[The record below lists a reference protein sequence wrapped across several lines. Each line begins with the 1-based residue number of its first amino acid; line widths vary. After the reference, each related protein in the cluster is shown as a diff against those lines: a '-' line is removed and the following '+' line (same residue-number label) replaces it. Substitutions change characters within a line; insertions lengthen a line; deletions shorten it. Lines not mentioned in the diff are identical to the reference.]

1 MCTHLKDAEKQF
13 TGLPKKKKK
22 CSEKKEEGTSLPLYI
37 PGIKSLTFNNYMS
50 WHLIGGNEGGKGF
63 KGKHRPKSPV
73 DITSE
78 LLLWGGG
85 QWGSQWLSL
94 DTVNLMNEKQ

>member
-1 MCTHLKDAEKQF
+1 MHTSQRCREAIYRF
-13 TGLPKKKKK
+13 TKKKKK